1 MEIAKDK
8 VVGIDYKLTD
18 EDGQVLDTSEGGE
31 PLYYLH
37 GTGAII
43 VGLEGSLEGK
53 RTGDQLQVTVSP
65 ADGYGERNEELEQQV
80 PREHFEGVDDLE
92 VGMQFRVP
100 TDDEEDDEY
109 LVVTVVEIEEDV
121 VTIDGNHALA
131 GLTLNFDVTVREVR
145 DATEEE
151 LEHGHV
157 HGPGGHE
164 HG

>member
-18 EDGQVLDTSEGGE
+18 EDGQVLDTSEGQD

-43 VGLEGSLEGK
+43 VGLENSLEGK
-53 RTGDQLQVTVSP
+53 STGDQLQVTVNPS
-65 ADGYGERNEELEQQV
+65 DGYGERNEDLEQQV
-80 PREHFEGVDDLE
+80 PREQFDGVDDLE
-92 VGMQFRVP
+92 LGMQFRVP
-100 TDDEEDDEY
+100 TDDNDDEGI
-109 LVVTVVEIEEDV
+109 VVTVVEIADDV

-131 GLTLNFDVTVREVR
+131 GVTLNFDVTVREVR
-145 DATEEE
+145 DATEDE
-151 LEHGHV
+151 LTHGHV

-164 HG
+164 H